1 VKSPRRISRVPRR
14 VPTIIEAME
23 TIFEPWF
30 RGPSWDGWKVVL
42 RPIFGVPLDETETAF
57 FQSVA
62 GDRLAP
68 TSSIRE
74 FWAIVGRRGGKDS
87 IVSLICAYMAATFDP
102 KGLLRP
108 GERAVVCCIAP
119 DKDTA
124 KIVQRYPH
132 ATAATRNRQAIV
144 PMQAVIN
151 HAADSE
157 LCARIRVKRFR
168 VETKSKIPATLEWIE
183 AFRRACK
190 RPQLGALALFMF
202 LTGARVSE
210 ALAVEWQDVDF
221 KSKTVLIKQTKLGNE
236 RRAHL
241 PQSLIV
247 VLANLPRSNSG
258 RGVFWY
264 ETRNNC
270 LMAWRRAAKRAR
282 IAPLSMHSCR
292 HGFATALLQR
302 GVDPVTVA
310 KLGGWKSVRHVFETY
325 GHANDDTTLTDLI
338 SGTDLTQP
346 TKPNARKPYK
356 TGTSRT

>member
-1 VKSPRRISRVPRR
+1 MPLKIYKRGGVFHYRGTVAKRRL
-14 VPTIIEAME
+14 
-23 TIFEPWF
+23 
-30 RGPSWDGWKVVL
+30 RGTTGASNK
-42 RPIFGVPLDETETAF
+42 ETALRITAEIEDKAWKRRLDGPGAILTF
-57 FQSVA
+57 AQAAIKYRAA
-62 GDRLAP
+62 GKP
-68 TSSIRE
+68 TRFLEKIEDHWKNTRVQNITPGAIR
-74 FWAIVGRRGGKDS
+74 D
-87 IVSLICAYMAATFDP
+87 AALT
-102 KGLLRP
+102 L
-108 GERAVVCCIAP
+108 
-119 DKDTA
+119 
-124 KIVQRYPH
+124 YPR

-157 LCARIRVKRFR
+157 LCARIRVKRFK
-168 VETKSKIPATLEWIE
+168 VETKSKIPATLEWVE
-183 AFRRACK
+183 AFRKACK

-210 ALAVEWQDVDF
+210 ALAVEWEDIDF
-221 KSKTVLIKQTKLGNE
+221 KAKTVLIKQTKLGNE

-264 ETRNNC
+264 ETRNHC

-302 GVDPVTVA
+302 GIDPVSVA

-346 TKPNARKPYK
+346 AKPNARKPYK

>member
-1 VKSPRRISRVPRR
+1 MPLTLYRRGKV
-14 VPTIIEAME
+14 
-23 TIFEPWF
+23 WHY
-30 RGPSWDGWKVVL
+30 RG
-42 RPIFGVPLDETETAF
+42 T
-57 FQSVA
+57 VA
-62 GDRLAP
+62 GRRLRGSCKTADKAIASRQIAEIETKQWKCGFDGP
-68 TSSIRE
+68 EAVLTFAQASIKYRAAGKQTRFLE
-74 FWAIVGRRGGKDS
+74 KIEDYWKDALVQNITPGAIHD
-87 IVSLICAYMAATFDP
+87 AA
-102 KGLLRP
+102 LAL
-108 GERAVVCCIAP
+108 
-119 DKDTA
+119 
-124 KIVQRYPH
+124 YPR

-157 LCARIRVKRFR
+157 LCARIRVKRFK
-168 VETKSKIPATLEWIE
+168 VETKSKIPATLEWVE
-183 AFRRACK
+183 AFRKACK
-190 RPQLGALALFMF
+190 RPQLGALAIFMF

-210 ALAVEWQDVDF
+210 ALAVEWEDIDF
-221 KSKTVLIKQTKLGNE
+221 KAKTVLIRQTKLGNE

-264 ETRNNC
+264 ETRNHC
-270 LMAWRRAAKRAR
+270 LLTWRRAAKRAR

-302 GVDPVTVA
+302 GIDPVTVA

-338 SGTDLTQP
+338 SGANLTQ
-346 TKPNARKPYK
+346 TKTSNSRKPYK
-356 TGTSRT
+356 TGTS